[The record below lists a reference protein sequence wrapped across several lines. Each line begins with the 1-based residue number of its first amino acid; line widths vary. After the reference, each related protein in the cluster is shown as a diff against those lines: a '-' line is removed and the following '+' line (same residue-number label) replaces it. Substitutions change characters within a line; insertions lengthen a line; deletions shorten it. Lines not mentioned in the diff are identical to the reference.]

1 MPVRS
6 LLRFLSQFA
15 NNEQIVSRLAESRLI
30 RRPAQ
35 FFAYLYHRS
44 RDTLNNDVIRKQ
56 TKPIHNRMLT
66 FKQRFDQELK
76 HEMEKMK
83 ERQKRL

>member
-35 FFAYLYHRS
+35 FFAYLYHHQANS
-44 RDTLNNDVIRKQ
+44 QPNV
-56 TKPIHNRMLT
+56 T

-83 ERQKRL
+83 ERQKDCDFLK